1 MENMQKYE
9 YLLTEID
16 DMRKSMYIV
25 IERGLSLSDIEVVEV
40 SQRLDSLLNEYS
52 NLICNKSVQVA

>member
-16 DMRKSMYIV
+16 DIRKSMYVI
-25 IERGLSLSDIEVVEV
+25 IERGSSLTDIEVVEV
-40 SQRLDSLLNEYS
+40 SQRLDSLLNEYI
-52 NLICNKSVQVA
+52 NLAYNKSVQVA

>member
-16 DMRKSMYIV
+16 DMRKSMYII
-25 IERGLSLSDIEVVEV
+25 IERGLSLTDIEVVEA

-52 NLICNKSVQVA
+52 NLAYNKSVQVA